1 MQQIGETIIEHP
13 ATYSFVK
20 TTVTEVPRVV
30 TETAAVTTAGIA
42 FGPETARTGLGGPAG
57 SIVGGESPNNPNGPT
72 EGGASG
78 ENNAGEQGQE
88 GSGENNA
95 GAGGAAGNTEA
106 NSGSSQGETQDDN
119 EKLEFSDHTRGEL
132 KQFSQEM
139 RNEIEAN
146 KELIGQES
154 VDILTDTAKLST
166 TTGDRYRSW
175 WGSLNDEQKTKVS
188 ELVRKVYD
196 SDMSHDLEW
205 GVGFRTWYLIN
216 VKM

>member
-1 MQQIGETIIEHP
+1 
-13 ATYSFVK
+13 
-20 TTVTEVPRVV
+20 
-30 TETAAVTTAGIA
+30 
-42 FGPETARTGLGGPAG
+42 
-57 SIVGGESPNNPNGPT
+57 
-72 EGGASG
+72 
-78 ENNAGEQGQE
+78 
-88 GSGENNA
+88 
-95 GAGGAAGNTEA
+95 
-106 NSGSSQGETQDDN
+106 
-119 EKLEFSDHTRGEL
+119 
-132 KQFSQEM
+132 M

-175 WGSLNDEQKTKVS
+175 WSSLSDEQKTKVS